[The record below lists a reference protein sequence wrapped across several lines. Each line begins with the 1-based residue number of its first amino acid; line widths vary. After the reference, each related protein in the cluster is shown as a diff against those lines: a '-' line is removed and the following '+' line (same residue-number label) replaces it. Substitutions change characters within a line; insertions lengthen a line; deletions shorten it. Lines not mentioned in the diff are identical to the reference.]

1 MAKRIVVLSDGTW
14 ETVGYSQILEITEE
28 AYELLQD
35 GIYEIRDLKEG
46 SDITDIKEVQ

>member
-35 GIYEIRDLKEG
+35 GIYKIGDLKEG